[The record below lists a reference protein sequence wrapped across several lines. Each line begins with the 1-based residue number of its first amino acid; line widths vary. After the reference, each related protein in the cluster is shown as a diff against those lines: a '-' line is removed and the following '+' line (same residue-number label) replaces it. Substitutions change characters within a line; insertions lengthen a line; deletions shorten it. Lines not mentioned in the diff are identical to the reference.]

1 MNKENIITI
10 KSSIEI
16 IFKDPHLCNI
26 SYNSFSPEFKKLQ
39 TKRSK
44 VSMEIINHNSL
55 IFRIESKDFTALRAS
70 ISEIVNFGRI
80 IENTLKI
87 TDTS

>member
-1 MNKENIITI
+1 MTKENNFAI
-10 KSSIEI
+10 KSKIEI
-16 IFKDPHLCNI
+16 TFKDPHLCDI
-26 SYNSFSPEFKKLQ
+26 SYNSFSPEMKKLQ

-44 VSMEIINHNSL
+44 VLMEKSNNHSL
-55 IFRIESKDFTALRAS
+55 IFRFECKDFTAFRAT

-87 TDTS
+87 TDIS

>member
-1 MNKENIITI
+1 MNKGNIFTI

-16 IFKDPHLCNI
+16 IFKDPHLCDI

-44 VSMEIINHNSL
+44 VLMEKISRSSL
-55 IFRIESKDFTALRAS
+55 IFHIESKDFTALRAS

-87 TDTS
+87 TDIS

>member
-1 MNKENIITI
+1 MNKGNIFTI

-16 IFKDPHLCNI
+16 IFKDPQLCDI
-26 SYNSFSPEFKKLQ
+26 SYDSFSPEFKKLQ
-39 TKRSK
+39 TNRSK
-44 VSMEIINHNSL
+44 VSMEIVNHNSL
-55 IFRIESKDFTALRAS
+55 LFRVESKDFTALRAS